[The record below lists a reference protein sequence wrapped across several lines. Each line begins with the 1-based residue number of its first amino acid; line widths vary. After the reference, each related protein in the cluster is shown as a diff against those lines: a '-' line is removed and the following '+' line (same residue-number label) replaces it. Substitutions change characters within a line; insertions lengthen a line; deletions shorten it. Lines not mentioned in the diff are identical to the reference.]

1 MGHMGE
7 TRAKNPKRGGRTLAS
22 VSMALGA
29 VLLIAAASVAQD
41 RATLIRSLHNASDF
55 RVKVQV
61 AFAMGNQGDS
71 AYRPH
76 LERALRDSNPA
87 VRAAAATAL
96 GRLGDRAALSAL
108 RRAKRDSSASVRM
121 QAERSIERL
130 NEAPEPTPP
139 AQAPR
144 ATTGTNGRYPTVAV
158 VPEARSGTPW
168 NRVRYVIVLGDISDR
183 SNTRAGRAVIG
194 TLREEMKAALTVHR
208 GVKVFDS
215 PAMIDERD
223 RRQIER
229 RRLPKLRLEGN
240 VVDIDR
246 RRQRSEVSVRAEVRL
261 VLLSEPGRDL
271 RGMMSGA
278 ATGSE
283 PPRRNQREQVQRL
296 AQRAVS
302 AAVRSALSDAP
313 SALQRAARR

>member
-1 MGHMGE
+1 MGE
-7 TRAKNPKRGGRTLAS
+7 TRAKDGRRSTGSRAVALVLAL
-22 VSMALGA
+22 AA
-29 VLLIAAASVAQD
+29 VMLLAAASVAQD

-61 AFAMGNQGDS
+61 AFAMGNDGDHS
-71 AYRPH
+71 YRPH

-96 GRLGDRAALSAL
+96 GKLGDRRALRAL
-108 RRAKRDSSASVRM
+108 RRARRDSSASVRM

-130 NEAPEPTPP
+130 RAAAEPTPP
-139 AQAPR
+139 RQAPR
-144 ATTGTNGRYPTVAV
+144 VATGTSGRYPTVALA
-158 VPEARSGTPW
+158 PEARRGTPW
-168 NRVRYVIVLGDISDR
+168 SRVRYVIVLGDISDR
-183 SNTRAGRAVIG
+183 SNTRAGRAVVG
-194 TLREEMKAALTVHR
+194 TLRQEMKAALTVHR
-208 GVKVFDS
+208 GVRVFDS
-215 PAMIDERD
+215 PAMVDERD
-223 RRQIER
+223 RRQIDR
-229 RRLPKLRLEGN
+229 RRLPQLRLEGN

-246 RRQRSEVSVRAEVRL
+246 SRQRSEVSVRAEVRL

-283 PPRRNQREQVQRL
+283 PPRRNRRAQVQRL

>member
-1 MGHMGE
+1 M
-7 TRAKNPKRGGRTLAS
+7 RASDDERGGRGRS
-22 VSMALGA
+22 SSALLILGT
-29 VLLIAAASVAQD
+29 VLLLAGAAVGQD
-41 RATLIRSLHNASDF
+41 RATLIRSLHDASDF
-55 RVKVQV
+55 RVKVQA
-61 AFAMGNQGDS
+61 AFAMGNNGDD

-96 GRLGDRAALSAL
+96 GKLGDRQAIRAL
-108 RRAKRDSSASVRM
+108 RRATRDSSASVRM
-121 QAERSIERL
+121 QAQRSIERL
-130 NEAPEPTPP
+130 REAAEEPATP
-139 AQAPR
+139 QRTPR
-144 ATTGTNGRYPTVAV
+144 TRGTSGRYPTVSV
-158 VPEARSGTPW
+158 VPEARNRTPW
-168 NRVRYVIVLGDISDR
+168 SRVRYVIVLGDISDR
-183 SNTRAGRAVIG
+183 SNTRMGRAAVG
-194 TLREEMKAALTVHR
+194 TLREEMKAALTLHR

-223 RRQIER
+223 RRQIQR

-246 RRQRSEVSVRAEVRL
+246 SRQRSEVSVRAEVRL
-261 VLLSEPGRDL
+261 VLLSEPGRNL

-283 PPRRNQREQVQRL
+283 PPRRNRREQVQRL

-313 SALQRAARR
+313 SALQRASRH

>member
-1 MGHMGE
+1 
-7 TRAKNPKRGGRTLAS
+7 
-22 VSMALGA
+22 
-29 VLLIAAASVAQD
+29 
-41 RATLIRSLHNASDF
+41 
-55 RVKVQV
+55 
-61 AFAMGNQGDS
+61 MGNDGDD

-96 GRLGDRAALSAL
+96 GKLGDRRAIAAL
-108 RRAKRDSSASVRM
+108 RRATSDSSASVRM
-121 QAERSIERL
+121 QAQRSIRRL
-130 NEAPEPTPP
+130 REAQEPSRQRPTP
-139 AQAPR
+139 R
-144 ATTGTNGRYPTVAV
+144 AHSGTSGRYPSVAV
-158 VPEARSGTPW
+158 VPEARRGTPW
-168 NRVRYVIVLGDISDR
+168 SRIRYVIVLGDISDR
-183 SNTRAGRAVIG
+183 SNTRVGRASVG
-194 TLREEMKAALTVHR
+194 TLREEMKAALTLHR

-223 RRQIER
+223 RRQIQR

-246 RRQRSEVSVRAEVRL
+246 RRQRSEISVRAEVRL
-261 VLLSEPGRDL
+261 VLLSEPGRNL

-283 PPRRNQREQVQRL
+283 PPRRDRRAQTQRL
-296 AQRAVS
+296 AKRAVS

-313 SALQRAARR
+313 SALQRAAQR

>member
-1 MGHMGE
+1 MGVM
-7 TRAKNPKRGGRTLAS
+7 RANDGRRSAGRVLAS
-22 VSMALGA
+22 VPLALGA
-29 VLLIAAASVAQD
+29 VLLLAAVTFAQD
-41 RATLIRSLHNASDF
+41 RATLIRSLHHASDF

-61 AFAMGNQGDS
+61 AFAMGNAGDH

-96 GRLGDRAALSAL
+96 GKLGDRRAMRAL
-108 RRAKRDSSASVRM
+108 RRATRDSSASVRM
-121 QAERSIERL
+121 QASRSIERL
-130 NEAPEPTPP
+130 REAAEP

-144 ATTGTNGRYPTVAV
+144 APRTDPGTDGRYPSVAV
-158 VPEARSGTPW
+158 VPSARRGTPW
-168 NRVRYVIVLGDISDR
+168 SRVRYVIVLGDISDR
-183 SNTRAGRAVIG
+183 SNTRVGRSAIR
-194 TLREEMKAALTVHR
+194 TLRDEMKAALTVHR

-296 AQRAVS
+296 AHRAVS